1 MAIFDI
7 GIKWATQGQN
17 PLEQIPKQLN
27 AATSKIK
34 NAFSALT
41 GAGQKSARDVQAA
54 WLKVGRSMRD
64 FGNKL
69 QGIAGKFNSLGGA
82 LAGLGA
88 GAGLKSL
95 VDAGVQANR
104 LDQALKLATGGGEE
118 YNKVIAT
125 SAELGAKLGLSGGQA
140 QQGLL
145 SLYSTMKPLGVA
157 TDDIV
162 TLFEGVT
169 SEANRMGVGADKVN
183 GVMVQ
188 LSQGMASGALR
199 TQDLRAIMNN
209 MPSIMGKLSEATG
222 KTAGELLEMAQ
233 NGELG
238 TDVILQLGKTLA
250 EAEKIKPD
258 SFKQFAAEFDNF
270 KSALGQSIVPLLT
283 PLLVALN
290 GLLKVFNALPGPI
303 QGLIGVIVLLAGGLA
318 IILPVIGLIGS
329 GISAL
334 GGVITTLVPI
344 IAGMGGAVGILK
356 VALVG
361 IIALITGPV
370 GWIAAIAAIGV
381 AIYAFRDEIG
391 AAFKAI
397 GKILTD
403 AGQAFWDN
411 FVDPAIGF
419 LGKMFDEIVEF
430 GKAIPKLFTDAWKF
444 ALDVAKQ
451 YVNSMLSLIERA
463 INSMINAIN
472 NLVRYANRALR
483 ALKLPT
489 IPQAP
494 NISIPKLAK
503 GGYVTG
509 PTVAEIGEGGE
520 PEYVIPQSKL
530 GAAFERYSAGYRGG
544 SMIPDSA
551 NVSVNY
557 SGTTMSMDGTSYINR
572 GDVGGIV
579 TQAVNQTLNTLAKS
593 SRRRLEVGLR

>member
-1 MAIFDI
+1 MATFDI
-7 GIKWATQGQN
+7 GIKWATVGQN
-17 PLEQIPKQLN
+17 PLAKIPQDVA
-27 AATSKIK
+27 AATTKIK
-34 NAFSALT
+34 TAFNALT
-41 GAGQKSARDVQAA
+41 GAGQTSARNVQAA

-69 QGIAGKFNSLGGA
+69 KGIAGGFNSLGGA

-95 VDAGVQANR
+95 IDAGVGANR
-104 LDQALKLATGGGEE
+104 LETALRLATGGGDEF
-118 YNKVIAT
+118 NKVMGEA
-125 SAELGAKLGLSGGQA
+125 ARLGSELGLSGGEA
-140 QQGLL
+140 QQGIFN
-145 SLYSTMKPLGVA
+145 LYSTMKPLGVA
-157 TDDIV
+157 TDDIL

-169 SEANRMGVGADKVN
+169 AEANRMQIGADKVN

-209 MPSIMGKLSEATG
+209 MPSLMGKLSEATG
-222 KTAGELLEMAQ
+222 KTAGELLDMAQ
-233 NGELG
+233 KGELG
-238 TDVILQLGKTLA
+238 TDVILKLGKALA
-250 EAEKIKPD
+250 EAEKVKPD
-258 SFKQFAAEFDNF
+258 AFKQFTAEFDNF
-270 KSALGQSIVPLLT
+270 KSSLGQSIVPLLT

-290 GLLKVFNALPGPI
+290 GLLKVFNAMPGPI
-303 QGLIGVIVLLAGGLA
+303 KAVVGVFVLLAGGLA

-329 GISAL
+329 GITAL

-344 IAGMGGAVGILK
+344 IAGMGGVIGVLK

-370 GWIAAIAAIGV
+370 GWIAALVLVGV
-381 AIYAFRDEIG
+381 AIYKFRDQIG
-391 AAFKAI
+391 NAFKAI
-397 GKILTD
+397 GKVLTD
-403 AGQAFWDN
+403 AGQAFYDN
-411 FVDPAIGF
+411 FVEPAIGF
-419 LGKMFDEIVEF
+419 LGEMFDAIVEF
-430 GKAIPKLFTDAWKF
+430 GKSIPKLFTDAWKF

-451 YVNSMLSLIERA
+451 YVNAMLSLIENA
-463 INSMINAIN
+463 INRMINAIN
-472 NLVRYANRALR
+472 SLVRYANRALR

-530 GAAFERYSAGYRGG
+530 ASAFERYSAGYRGG

-557 SGTTMSMDGTSYINR
+557 SGTTMTMDGTSYVNK

-579 TQAVNQTLNTLAKS
+579 SRAVNQTLNTLAKS
-593 SRRRLEVGLR
+593 SKARLNAGLR